1 LISTSRSFPSWLTVR
16 WLYIESDITTSLIRE
31 LGASRTMAFM
41 HGSRFVQTT
50 VRGQRSRF
58 LHQTRL
64 LSTAEGSGDAAVDP
78 AVAAAREARKEA
90 KAAQKA
96 AQKAKKAAAA
106 ANAAPG
112 AVNDKI
118 TPRAE
123 DYSKWYQVSGGW
135 LLSH

>member
-1 LISTSRSFPSWLTVR
+1 
-16 WLYIESDITTSLIRE
+16 
-31 LGASRTMAFM
+31 M
-41 HGSRFVQTT
+41 HGSRFAQAA
-50 VRGQRSRF
+50 VRGQRASF
-58 LHQTRL
+58 LQQTRL
-64 LSTAEGSGDAAVDP
+64 LSTTEGGGGAAVDP

-123 DYSKWYQVSGGW
+123 DYSKWYQVSCGPPLNDCRAEGSGVNARSTSSYET
-135 LLSH
+135 L